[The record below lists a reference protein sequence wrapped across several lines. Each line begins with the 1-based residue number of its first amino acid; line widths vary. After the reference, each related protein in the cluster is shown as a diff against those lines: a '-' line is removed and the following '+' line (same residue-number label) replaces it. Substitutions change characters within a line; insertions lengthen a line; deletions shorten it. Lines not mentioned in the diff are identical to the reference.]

1 MSNIFSQ
8 FLKIIQRYFS
18 GQSRSFL
25 SDLQLINKFFTIY
38 ETNFASRKEFH
49 IYILRVFKDIGT
61 QTDLAI
67 QFYYREGRLDER
79 WVDGLNQD
87 NRSFKIPAV
96 VHANMQSIYRLPV
109 KMHIFNRVEDRQYL
123 SFRLGKDYFYL
134 IELSRSKESDYL
146 GMYLMPVLAKINR
159 LYDDAQE
166 RSGLQKQITDLSK
179 RLDEKSRAL
188 QVAERAVRRKVY
200 DLHNLVEASNEIY
213 SILNF
218 RQLINSALLTIIGQ
232 LGIQSS
238 FAIMYDA
245 SKHIFSKNFQKGIGE
260 SEVQTL
266 KFNIESDIAR
276 YFIKRSAPVYV
287 DEIKGSRSV
296 QAFVGKLKKLNIKVI
311 APVLYSERLHGV
323 IGIGEKLYSNQFEQS
338 DFELFHVLVNII
350 SISIENT
357 THYEEVKNLS
367 LTDAMTNLHNYRYFS
382 IRLKEELN
390 RARRNKA
397 KVSLL
402 ILDIDHFKN
411 YNDTLG
417 HQTGD
422 EALRTLGRVLKSTIR
437 DEDVVS
443 RYGGEEFCI
452 ILPGISK
459 SGILPLGE
467 RVRKIIELH
476 KFYKET
482 VQPGGRI
489 TVSLGGATYPDDA
502 KNPDDLIQRADQ
514 ALYKAKNHGRN
525 QLVVFEPVQK
535 KAAAVKS
542 RPVKQ
547 DAPADI

>member
-1 MSNIFSQ
+1 MSNNIFSKL
-8 FLKIIQRYFS
+8 FRTIALTFS

-25 SDLQLINKFFTIY
+25 SDLQLINKFFTIH
-38 ETNFASRKEFH
+38 EGSFTNGKDYHGF
-49 IYILRVFKDIGT
+49 ILKVFRDIVT
-61 QTDLAI
+61 QTDIKLR
-67 QFYYREGRLDER
+67 FYYRTGRMEER
-79 WVDGLNQD
+79 WFDGIEQE
-87 NRSFKIPAV
+87 NRELKIPAM
-96 VHANMQSIYRLPV
+96 VHANMQTVYRLPV
-109 KMHIFNRVEDRQYL
+109 KMHIFNRIEDRQFI
-123 SFRLGKDYFYL
+123 SFRLGREYFYL
-134 IELSRSKESDYL
+134 LELPRTKEGDYL
-146 GMYLMPVLAKINR
+146 GMYFMPVLTKINR
-159 LYDDAQE
+159 LYSEARERINLKIQVDD
-166 RSGLQKQITDLSK
+166 LNKK
-179 RLDEKSRAL
+179 LDEKNRAL
-188 QVAERAVRRKVY
+188 QIAERAVRRKVY

-238 FAIMYDA
+238 FALMYDS
-245 SKHIFSKNFQKGIGE
+245 SKHVFNKNFQKGIQENEVQSLKFSIE
-260 SEVQTL
+260 SE
-266 KFNIESDIAR
+266 IAR
-276 YFIKRSAPVYV
+276 NFIKNAAPRYV
-287 DEIKGSRSV
+287 EEIKGGRTM
-296 QAFVGKLKKLNIKVI
+296 QTFVGKLKKLNVKVI
-311 APVLYSERLHGV
+311 APILYSERLHGV
-323 IGIGEKLYSNQFEQS
+323 IGIGEKLYGGKFEQT

-350 SISIENT
+350 SISIENAM
-357 THYEEVKNLS
+357 HYEEVKNLS

-390 RARRNKA
+390 RARRSKG

-422 EALRTLGRVLKSTIR
+422 EALRTLGRVLKSTVR

-459 SGILPLGE
+459 NGISILGE

-482 VQPGGRI
+482 VQPAGRI

-502 KNPDDLIQRADQ
+502 KNPDDLVQKADQ

-525 QLVVFEPVQK
+525 QLVIYEAPPRKAPKLK
-535 KAAAVKS
+535 KQPAE
-542 RPVKQ
+542 Q
-547 DAPADI
+547 DAPG

>member
-1 MSNIFSQ
+1 MSNILSK
-8 FLKIIQRYFS
+8 LIRTVSLNFS

-25 SDLQLINKFFTIY
+25 SDLQLINKFFTIH
-38 ETNFASRKEFH
+38 ETRLSSGGEYHNYLVK
-49 IYILRVFKDIGT
+49 VFMDIGT
-61 QTDLAI
+61 QTDFKI
-67 QFYYREGRLDER
+67 RFYYREGRLENG
-79 WVDGLNQD
+79 WIDGMDRN
-87 NRSFKIPAV
+87 NKSYKIPAM

-109 KMHIFNRVEDRQYL
+109 KMHIFNRIEDRQYI
-123 SFRLGKDYFYL
+123 SFRLGREYFYL
-134 IELSRSKESDYL
+134 IELSRSKESDYI
-146 GMYLMPVLAKINR
+146 GMYLIPILGKVNR
-159 LYDDAQE
+159 LYEDAQE
-166 RSGLQKQITDLSK
+166 RMAMNKQLNDLTK
-179 RLDEKSRAL
+179 KLDEKGIAL
-188 QVAERAVRRKVY
+188 QIAERAVRRKVY

-232 LGIQSS
+232 LGTQSS
-238 FAIMYDA
+238 FAMMYDA
-245 SKHIFSKNFQKGIGE
+245 SKHIFNKNFQKGIRE
-260 SEVQTL
+260 SEVQAL
-266 KFNIESDIAR
+266 KFSIESEIAR
-276 YFIKRSAPVYV
+276 YFIKHSAPVYV
-287 DEIKGSRSV
+287 DEIKGGRSL
-296 QAFVGKLKKLNIKVI
+296 QAFVTKLKKLNIKVV
-311 APVLYSERLHGV
+311 APVLYSERLHGI
-323 IGIGEKLYSNQFEQS
+323 IGIGDKLYASKFEQT

-350 SISIENT
+350 SISIENA

-422 EALRTLGRVLKSTIR
+422 EALRTLGRVLKSTVR

-459 SGILPLGE
+459 SGIIPLGE

-482 VQPGGRI
+482 VQPGGKI

-502 KNPDDLIQRADQ
+502 RNPDDLIQRADQ
-514 ALYKAKNHGRN
+514 ALYKA
-525 QLVVFEPVQK
+525 E
-535 KAAAVKS
+535 KS
-542 RPVKQ
+542 RAQSTGPV
-547 DAPADI
+547 